1 MPSFKKTIA
10 VGAKKKYWTCKISAL
25 QVEYFTRLLKFL
37 VIRMGHPLFAYC
49 LLNTL
54 NDKCISRNCNKCL
67 ERWFYCIIGES
78 CDFLHQTFFKA
89 EAQRRA
95 AQQTEWNVLHKT
107 WRHAK
112 EVSIDCNIYRI
123 QSSHSNQSCF
133 PQRYDSAYASLCCQS
148 RTQWGYNLPSFIFTL
163 NSQIIMN

>member
-67 ERWFYCIIGES
+67 ERLFYCIIGES

-112 EVSIDCNIYRI
+112 EVSIDCNIYGYRAVTRI
-123 QSSHSNQSCF
+123 KAVSPRDMTLPMPASAVSQEPSGDIICHHSF
-133 PQRYDSAYASLCCQS
+133 LH
-148 RTQWGYNLPSFIFTL
+148 
-163 NSQIIMN
+163 